1 MKKDTNLSSHK
12 CYTQWY
18 IRDAK
23 QNVLGIYKEK
33 NDSMWWMESDI
44 YGSSRVGVYYPDS
57 LIYPKGTQVNAN
69 DTFTMALYEG
79 KKQYE
84 LTNHLGNVLT
94 TISDIKL
101 MLASNQTNGTGSSQY

>member
-12 CYTQWY
+12 CYTQWF

-23 QNVLGIYKEK
+23 QNVLSIYKTR

-57 LIYPKGTQVNAN
+57 LIYPKSNQVIAN
-69 DTFTMALYEG
+69 DTFN
-79 KKQYE
+79 K
-84 LTNHLGNVLT
+84 LTSRINLSLPSFNPK
-94 TISDIKL
+94 ICSSACK
-101 MLASNQTNGTGSSQY
+101 MMESFSLASTEKNLR